1 MEWVVF
7 GVISAL
13 VAFVIAII
21 TPIIKLNTIITELNV
36 TVRNL
41 SSSLDELKSGSNKVH
56 EAIFMRLNEIEKRLD
71 ILEQVWRKNND

>member
-21 TPIIKLNTIITELNV
+21 TPVIKLNTVITELNV

-41 SSSLDELKSGSNKVH
+41 SDSLAELKSGSNKVH
-56 EAIFMRLNEIEKRLD
+56 EELFTRIIELEKRVD
-71 ILEQVWRKNND
+71 ILWRKNNE